1 MKHALT
7 AASLVLVAGM
17 AVGCGD
23 GGGDSAKDSE
33 SQAPTT
39 AEFCTSYNSLYDKMQ
54 AAGKTPSQSEII
66 KTVKEWGVQLKEVGT
81 PEDMPADV
89 KSGYDVGLNTVE
101 SMADDA
107 TQQDLQKMDDALSA
121 DQKKDAQ
128 AFQAWVTK
136 TCPLESPKG

>member
-1 MKHALT
+1 
-7 AASLVLVAGM
+7 
-17 AVGCGD
+17 
-23 GGGDSAKDSE
+23 
-33 SQAPTT
+33 
-39 AEFCTSYNSLYDKMQ
+39 MQ

-66 KTVKEWGVQLKEVGT
+66 KTVKEWGDQLKEVGT

-136 TCPLESPKG
+136 TCPTGEPRRARRPAAARRPRSPSGDRRPPSRACRPRG